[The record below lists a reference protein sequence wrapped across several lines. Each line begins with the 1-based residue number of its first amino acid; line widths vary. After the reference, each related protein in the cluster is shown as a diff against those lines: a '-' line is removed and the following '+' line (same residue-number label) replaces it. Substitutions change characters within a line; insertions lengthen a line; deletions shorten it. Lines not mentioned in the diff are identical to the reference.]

1 MMNEDF
7 SRRMTALLGQ
17 DEFVRFRA
25 ALSAEPAIAIRPNRA
40 RGFDLTAP
48 LRPVPWSGRGYYLEN
63 RLPFTF
69 DPLFHAGGYYV
80 QEPSSMFVEQAFHVA
95 LQGLGMD
102 ISDGDKLA
110 VLDLCAAPGG
120 KSTLVRSLMGDG
132 NVLVS
137 NEVDPR
143 RAQILLE
150 NMVKWGQPDVCV
162 TQSGAEAVGAVP
174 DAFDIVL
181 VDAPCSGEGMFRKD
195 PAAVAQWS
203 PRLVAQCSALQRTI
217 LESVWSALRSGGYLI
232 YSTCTY
238 SLEED
243 EQNVDWAIRHLDAEV
258 VEVPV
263 EAAWGVT
270 GNLCPDLKFPVCR
283 FLPHKVR
290 GEGFFLALLR
300 KSGRHVPT
308 DVAPRMRKVQKR
320 VRMLFPEQNTMPA
333 VSHDKRSRRSGVGRS
348 GKTLP
353 TTADTSAYSLPSAQ
367 MNLRC
372 RPVSLPTVELSYADA
387 LRYLRHEAISLP
399 PLAERGLVVVT
410 YGHCPLGYAKNVG
423 NRANN
428 LYPSSWRI
436 RSGHL
441 PEPFPSPVKLFS

>member
-1 MMNEDF
+1 MNEDF
-7 SRRMTALLGQ
+7 SRQMTALLGE
-17 DEFVRFRA
+17 DEFQRFCT
-25 ALSAEPAIAIRPNRA
+25 ALSAGPAIAIRPNGA
-40 RGFDLTAP
+40 RGFSLTAP
-48 LRPVPWSGRGYYLEN
+48 LRPVPWSGRGFYLDN

-80 QEPSSMFVEQAFHVA
+80 QEPSSMFVEQAFRVA
-95 LQGLGMD
+95 LHGLGED
-102 ISDGDKLA
+102 VADSGTLA

-120 KSTLVRSLMGDG
+120 KSTLVRSLMSDG

-162 TQSGAEAVGAVP
+162 TQSGAEAFGAIP
-174 DAFDIVL
+174 DAFDMVL

-203 PRLVAQCSALQRTI
+203 PHLVDHCSALQRTI
-217 LESVWSALRSGGYLI
+217 LETVWPALRSGGYLI

-238 SLEED
+238 NALED
-243 EQNVDWAIRHLDAEV
+243 ERNVDWAVHHLGAEV

-263 EAAWGVT
+263 EASWGVT
-270 GNLCPDLKFPVCR
+270 GNLCPDLDFPVCR

-290 GEGFFLALLR
+290 GEGFFIALLR
-300 KSGRHVPT
+300 KSGRHVPAG
-308 DVAPRMRKVQKR
+308 VPPRLRKMQSR
-320 VRMLFPEQNTMPA
+320 VRTLYPVPSADATSSLEIKGRRNRKKPAKRKSADVPAASLYSSPE
-333 VSHDKRSRRSGVGRS
+333 
-348 GKTLP
+348 
-353 TTADTSAYSLPSAQ
+353 AQ

-372 RPVSLPTVELSYADA
+372 RPVALPTVEVSYADA
-387 LRYLRHEAISLP
+387 LRYLRHEAVTLP
-399 PLAERGLVVVT
+399 PSAQRGLVVVT
-410 YGHCPLGYAKNVG
+410 YGRCPLGYAKNVG

-428 LYPSSWRI
+428 LYPASWRI

-441 PEPFPSPVKLFS
+441 PEPFTSPVKLFS